1 MSKSNETKRAI
12 TYSLLAHINNSKT
25 LTNGQLDIF
34 VPIVKKALATMSK
47 DGDIRGENITEICN
61 VVNSISGITIPIPVL
76 RNILKIIKNTIAS
89 EDEKY
94 FDLYKDD
101 GFWIKRFLF
110 SEFDEFV
117 EKSENSIEKIQKL
130 FVKFC
135 KLSKVSVVESDIIKF
150 IEKNVVSLSAYISNN
165 GMSDSQ
171 DFSIEAKFVS
181 YFKET
186 DVYDEIRDLF
196 IGAILSS
203 YLYYEPSNLDT
214 ETILLLDTNFI
225 VSLLDLNTPES
236 TQTCRQLIEIGVK
249 MGFAFHVL
257 QDTLDETKNL
267 LNYKAE
273 NIDNSVVLAY
283 VNKEDICNACKR
295 RKLSR
300 TDLQRISDNLESEI
314 KKVCNI
320 TIIPYTEPIKNKA
333 KFSSEYQILKQFRNT
348 EKSALH
354 DAMCIQYV
362 KDKRGNKPIYDF
374 TKAKCWWVNNAV
386 SHNFEEDNIS
396 AIIANKQGALP
407 EMIKVDD
414 LLCLLWLSAPS
425 IDANL
430 MADIGLTSLIA
441 STLNRNLPKARIIKE
456 LDENI
461 QKYKFENISEKDV
474 YRLSV
479 RIANGQIND
488 IEQINNLATTDQAEF
503 NKRVKDEAERQRLEE
518 EQNAQ
523 KMDVLMNTLVKEI
536 QTIRA
541 QQQNLQATYED
552 KNRQLDNQ
560 KSEADQWKKEALER
574 RKSARDRY
582 VKREIRKWQWKT
594 WWWIIGVSI
603 LFVFV
608 VICNILWPNLLSF
621 ISCNSAL
628 KWILSLLLPG
638 LFDGVLIKRICDKYD
653 ISKINEFKRSIE
665 IPKDLKDE

>member
-47 DGDIRGENITEICN
+47 DGDIRGKNITEICN
-61 VVNSISGITIPIPVL
+61 VVNSISGIEIPIPVL
-76 RNILKIIKNTIAS
+76 RNILKIIKNTIAT
-89 EDEKY
+89 EEEKY
-94 FDLYKDD
+94 FDLYNDD

-110 SEFDEFV
+110 SDFDEFV
-117 EKSENSIEKIQKL
+117 EKSECSIEKIQKL
-130 FVKFC
+130 FAKFC
-135 KLSKVSVVESDIIKF
+135 KLSKVSVAESDIIKF
-150 IEKNVVSLSAYISNN
+150 IENNVVSLSAYISNN

-203 YLYYEPSNLDT
+203 YLYYVPSNLDT
-214 ETILLLDTNFI
+214 GTILLLDTNFI

-236 TQTCRQLIEIGVK
+236 TQTCRQLLEIGAN
-249 MGFAFHVL
+249 MGFSFHVL

-295 RKLSR
+295 RKLSK

-333 KFSSEYQILKQFRNT
+333 KVSKEFNILKQYRST

-362 KDKRGNKPIYDF
+362 KEKRSNKPIFEF

-386 SHNFEEDNIS
+386 SHDYEEDNIS
-396 AIIANKQGALP
+396 SVIANKQGALP

-430 MADIGLTSLIA
+430 MAEIGLTSLIA
-441 STLNRNLPKARIIKE
+441 STLNKDLPKARIIKE

-461 QKYKFENISEKDV
+461 QKYKSKDISEKDV
-474 YRLSV
+474 YLLSV
-479 RIANGQIND
+479 RIANGQIKD
-488 IEQINNLATTDQAEF
+488 IEQINTLATTNRTEF
-503 NKRVKDEAERQRLEE
+503 NKRVKEEAERQRIEE
-518 EQNAQ
+518 DKKARELN
-523 KMDVLMNTLVKEI
+523 NLVNSLLNEI
-536 QTIRA
+536 QTIKEH
-541 QQQNLQATYED
+541 QQNLRLSYEGRQQELNAEQTQAE
-552 KNRQLDNQ
+552 
-560 KSEADQWKKEALER
+560 QWKKEALER
-574 RKSARDRY
+574 RKKDRENY
-582 VKREIRKWQWKT
+582 IQNEIRRWQWKT
-594 WWWIIGVSI
+594 WRWIIVVSI
-603 LFVFV
+603 LL
-608 VICNILWPNLLSF
+608 VIVIIFNILCPNLLSF
-621 ISCNSAL
+621 VSNNSVI
-628 KWILSLLLPG
+628 KWVLSLLIPG
-638 LFDGVLIKRICDKYD
+638 LINGVLIKQIYDKYD
-653 ISKINEFKRSIE
+653 ISKINEFKRSID
-665 IPKDLKDE
+665 IPKDLQDE

>member
-314 KKVCNI
+314 KNVCNI

-333 KFSSEYQILKQFRNT
+333 KFSSEYQILKQYRST

-354 DAMCIQYV
+354 DAMCIHYV
-362 KDKRGNKPIYDF
+362 KEKRSNKPIFEF

-386 SHNFEEDNIS
+386 SHDYEEDNIS
-396 AIIANKQGALP
+396 SVIANKQGALP

-430 MADIGLTSLIA
+430 MAEIGLTSLIA
-441 STLNRNLPKARIIKE
+441 STLNKDLPKARIIKE

-461 QKYKFENISEKDV
+461 QKYKSEDISEKDV
-474 YRLSV
+474 YLLSV
-479 RIANGQIND
+479 RIANGQIKD
-488 IEQINNLATTDQAEF
+488 IEQINTLATTNRTEF
-503 NKRVKDEAERQRLEE
+503 NKRVKEEAERQRIEE
-518 EQNAQ
+518 DKKARKLDN
-523 KMDVLMNTLVKEI
+523 LMNSLLNEI
-536 QTIRA
+536 QTIKD
-541 QQQNLQATYED
+541 QQQKLRTSYEGKQQVLIAEQA
-552 KNRQLDNQ
+552 Q
-560 KSEADQWKKEALER
+560 SEQWKQEALER
-574 RKSARDRY
+574 RKKDRESY
-582 VKREIRKWQWKT
+582 IQEQVSKWQWKT

-621 ISCNSAL
+621 ISYNSAL
-628 KWILSLLLPG
+628 TWILG
-638 LFDGVLIKRICDKYD
+638 LFDGVLIKRIYDKYD
-653 ISKINEFKRSIE
+653 ISKINEFKRSID
-665 IPKDLKDE
+665 IPKDLQDE

>member
-333 KFSSEYQILKQFRNT
+333 KFSSEYQILKQYRST

-354 DAMCIQYV
+354 DAMCIHYV
-362 KDKRGNKPIYDF
+362 KEKRSNKPIFEF

-386 SHNFEEDNIS
+386 SHDYEEDNIS
-396 AIIANKQGALP
+396 SVIANKQGALP

-430 MADIGLTSLIA
+430 MAEIGLTSLIA
-441 STLNRNLPKARIIKE
+441 STLNKDLPKARIIKE

-461 QKYKFENISEKDV
+461 QKYKSEDISEKDV
-474 YRLSV
+474 YLLSV
-479 RIANGQIND
+479 RIANGQIKD
-488 IEQINNLATTDQAEF
+488 IEQINTLATTNRTEF
-503 NKRVKDEAERQRLEE
+503 NKRVKEEAERQRIEE
-518 EQNAQ
+518 DKKARKLDN
-523 KMDVLMNTLVKEI
+523 LMNSLLNEI
-536 QTIRA
+536 QTIKD
-541 QQQNLQATYED
+541 QQQKLRTSYEGKQQVLIAEQA
-552 KNRQLDNQ
+552 Q
-560 KSEADQWKKEALER
+560 SEQWKQEALER
-574 RKSARDRY
+574 RKKDRENY
-582 VKREIRKWQWKT
+582 IQEQVSKWQWKT

-621 ISCNSAL
+621 ISYNSAL
-628 KWILSLLLPG
+628 TWILG
-638 LFDGVLIKRICDKYD
+638 LFDGVLIKRIYDKYD
-653 ISKINEFKRSIE
+653 ISKINEFKRSID
-665 IPKDLKDE
+665 IPKDLQDE

>member
-47 DGDIRGENITEICN
+47 DGDIRGENISEICN

-333 KFSSEYQILKQFRNT
+333 KFSSEYQILKQYRST

-354 DAMCIQYV
+354 DAMCIHYV
-362 KDKRGNKPIYDF
+362 KEKRSNKPIFEF

-386 SHNFEEDNIS
+386 SHDYEEDNIS
-396 AIIANKQGALP
+396 SVIANKQGALP

-430 MADIGLTSLIA
+430 MAEIGLTTLIA
-441 STLNRNLPKARIIKE
+441 STLNKDLPKARIIKE

-461 QKYKFENISEKDV
+461 QKYKSEDISEKDV
-474 YRLSV
+474 YLLSV
-479 RIANGQIND
+479 RIANGQIKD
-488 IEQINNLATTDQAEF
+488 IEQINTLATTNRTEF
-503 NKRVKDEAERQRLEE
+503 NKRVKEEAERQRIEE
-518 EQNAQ
+518 DKKARKLDN
-523 KMDVLMNTLVKEI
+523 LMNSLLNEI
-536 QTIRA
+536 QTIKD
-541 QQQNLQATYED
+541 QQQKLRTSYEGKKQVLIAEQA
-552 KNRQLDNQ
+552 Q
-560 KSEADQWKKEALER
+560 SEQWKQEALER
-574 RKSARDRY
+574 RKKDRESY
-582 VKREIRKWQWKT
+582 IQEQVRKWQWKT

-628 KWILSLLLPG
+628 KWILG
-638 LFDGVLIKRICDKYD
+638 LFDGVLIKRIYDKYD
-653 ISKINEFKRSIE
+653 ISKINEFKRSID
-665 IPKDLKDE
+665 IPKDLQDE